1 MARRLIMLALLVV
14 LFVPLAAA
22 RRGAGTGAS
31 AASGSP
37 AAAGGGS
44 PPGFNYLDRTAS
56 GDAGPG
62 RRGGRAAPV
71 SGVRG
76 KARLLGDPAG
86 GTGGADAAGDD
97 DVSSSSD
104 KAGPAGSAET
114 ADAGTGASGDGSS
127 DVFSGFGDEPRPE
140 PKRGPGGYLENGWLI
155 WDELMPAGWDPAEI
169 FEELKINEMADDD
182 PRVEQV
188 IEAFLKKWEES
199 PVNLEADGDKMK
211 IPGFVVPLDFN
222 QDEVAEFF
230 LVPFFG
236 ACIHVPPPPPNQIV
250 MVRLKKP
257 LRGLGAMEVVWVFGQ
272 LSVEHVS
279 TDMGS
284 AGYSLAADKVE
295 FYQFD
300 PDQG

>member
-22 RRGAGTGAS
+22 RRDPGAGS
-31 AASGSP
+31 LAASGSP
-37 AAAGGGS
+37 AAAAS
-44 PPGFNYLDRTAS
+44 PPGFNRPDRTAS
-56 GDAGPG
+56 GD
-62 RRGGRAAPV
+62 AAPV

-76 KARLLGDPAG
+76 KAGLLGGPAG
-86 GTGGADAAGDD
+86 GTGADAAGGD

-114 ADAGTGASGDGSS
+114 ADAGTGASGDGPS
-127 DVFSGFGDEPRPE
+127 DVFGGFGDEPRPE

-155 WDELMPAGWDPAEI
+155 WDELAPAGWDPAEI

-199 PVNLEADGDKMK
+199 PVNLEADGAKMK
-211 IPGFVVPLDFN
+211 IPGFVVPLDFD

-257 LRGLGAMEVVWVFGQ
+257 LRGLGAMEVVWVFGR